1 MLLVQPD
8 KHDNSAGIDNR
19 CEDPGGG
26 VIIQAISHK
35 EIVLA
40 KTYFRLS
47 KNARHRYMTVEIPA
61 GLMERF
67 SLDKEKT
74 KEYLR

>member
-26 VIIQAISHK
+26 VIIQAIFHK
-35 EIVLA
+35 EIVQA
-40 KTYFRLS
+40 KTYYRLN
-47 KNARHRYMTVEIPA
+47 KEARHRYITVEIPA

-67 SLDKEKT
+67 SLDKEKAE
-74 KEYLR
+74 EYLR